1 MRRLRCCRAE
11 GGRSFGCM
19 RRGYAV
25 GWHRAASLA
34 FEDGSGCGHEDTRRG
49 KPRSRVGVRADGD
62 AAARA
67 RAACFKNMAGHA
79 TDDRNKI
86 VLND

>member
-49 KPRSRVGVRADGD
+49 KTRSD

-67 RAACFKNMAGHA
+67 RARRVFQHGDTLA
-79 TDDRNKI
+79 TRNDDRTK
-86 VLND
+86 

>member
-49 KPRSRVGVRADGD
+49 KPRSRVGVVPTAMPR
-62 AAARA
+62 AARA
-67 RAACFKNMAGHA
+67 RAACFNMA
-79 TDDRNKI
+79 TRNDDRTR
-86 VLND
+86 